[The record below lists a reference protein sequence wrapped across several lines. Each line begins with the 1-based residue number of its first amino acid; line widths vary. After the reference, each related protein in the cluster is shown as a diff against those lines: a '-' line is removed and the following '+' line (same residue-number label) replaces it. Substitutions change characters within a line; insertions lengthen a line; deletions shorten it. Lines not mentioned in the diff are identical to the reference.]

1 MAQIPKPLLRYR
13 ARKTDMKL
21 WTFSEMSAKEIK
33 KCRLTKCWY
42 GPRVAYGTKNEG
54 TPGQLLLSLFILF
67 CAGNTEIDRSAAGP
81 GRAHILF

>member
-21 WTFSEMSAKEIK
+21 WTFSQMSAKEIK

-42 GPRVAYGTKNEG
+42 GPRVAYGTKMRV
-54 TPGQLLLSLFILF
+54 LLSLFILF